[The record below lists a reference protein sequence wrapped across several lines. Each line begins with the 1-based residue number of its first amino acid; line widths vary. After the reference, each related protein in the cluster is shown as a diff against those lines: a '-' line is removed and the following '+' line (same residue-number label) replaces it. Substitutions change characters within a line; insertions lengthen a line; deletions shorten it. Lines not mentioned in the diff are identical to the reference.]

1 LAGVEV
7 RGSKNMVNPRTAL
20 PVNVVKGEVT
30 LSCSLKGSI
39 KEGGERRCQMMPVIM
54 NYMRWVPINSIRTAV
69 PITSDEGNRKGIKKE
84 GFILKRFKKFKTVR
98 WVCMGVHVH
107 DLKNMAAN

>member
-1 LAGVEV
+1 M

-39 KEGGERRCQMMPVIM
+39 KEGGERGCQMMPVIM
-54 NYMRWVPINSIRTAV
+54 NDMQWVPINSIRTAV
-69 PITSDEGNRKGIKKE
+69 PITSDEGNRKGIEKE
-84 GFILKRFKKFKTVR
+84 SFILKGFKKFKVVR
-98 WVCMGVHVH
+98 RVCMGIHIH
-107 DLKNMAAN
+107 DLKNMTPN